1 MALNA
6 FLKLSFLVLL
16 LPLSLSA
23 QWSNTVHQAVGLP
36 DTLSRFSIQTNFPM
50 DTIFWIGS
58 DIILE
63 TNVSMSGIKE
73 SVFDYFI
80 KSDRF
85 KWVLTFDKWNVLKP
99 IQYPLPKLDG
109 MVEQVKLKIYIP
121 EYFKPSTNNLFIL
134 ASLKE

>member
-6 FLKLSFLVLL
+6 FFKLSFLMLL
-16 LPLSLSA
+16 LPFPLSG

-36 DTLSRFSIQTNFPM
+36 DTLSRFSIQTNFPF

-63 TNVSMSGIKE
+63 TKISMSRIKE
-73 SVFDYFI
+73 SVFDYYV

-85 KWVLTFDKWNVLKP
+85 KWVFTFDKWSLLKP
-99 IQYPLPKLDG
+99 LQYPLPKLDG
-109 MVEQVKLKIYIP
+109 LVEQVKLKIYIP
-121 EYFKPSTNNLFIL
+121 EYFKPSSNNFFIL
-134 ASLKE
+134 TSLKE